1 MENSVTYLYD
11 LLVFILIVCSD
22 CIYVSTLCVFLNY
35 HNFMVNFSL
44 ISSYLLIIDTTLIL
58 LQRAFFLELNLRAY
72 TCCHSLYEI
81 YCASVLL
88 CLEDTIT
95 LKSFT
100 TSGCTVFLLSLP
112 LTSLSHGGVVWWS
125 HPIYDWVFHSLLLS
139 VHCPVAVPC
148 ISYCHKLQQ
157 ESCQMEVQP
166 RTDLWVCL

>member
-1 MENSVTYLYD
+1 MLW
-11 LLVFILIVCSD
+11 LHVCALHVCLD
-22 CIYVSTLCVFLNY
+22 Y
-35 HNFMVNFSL
+35 HNFIVNFSL

-58 LQRAFFLELNLRAY
+58 LQIASFLELNLMAY
-72 TCCHSLYEI
+72 ACCPSLYEI
-81 YCASVLL
+81 LCASVLY
-88 CLEDTIT
+88 LEDSVT

-100 TSGCTVFLLSLP
+100 TSSCTVFLLSLP
-112 LTSLSHGGVVWWS
+112 LTSLSLGGVVWWS

-148 ISYCHKLQQ
+148 ISYCHTLQQ